1 MNNRDWKKSERKDT
15 ALFGPE
21 KRAPMSRAE

>member
-1 MNNRDWKKSERKDT
+1 MNNSDWEKSERKDT

-21 KRAPMSRAE
+21 ERVPMSRAE

>member
-1 MNNRDWKKSERKDT
+1 MNNSDWKKSERKDT

-21 KRAPMSRAE
+21 KRVPTSRAE